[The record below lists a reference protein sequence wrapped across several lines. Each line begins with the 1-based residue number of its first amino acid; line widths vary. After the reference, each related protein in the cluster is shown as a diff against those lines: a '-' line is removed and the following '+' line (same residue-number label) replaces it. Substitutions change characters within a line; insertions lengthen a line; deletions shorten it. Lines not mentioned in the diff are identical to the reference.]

1 MAVRR
6 LRQQYGAVLGWVRR
20 TLTYPGLVS
29 VFVSG
34 GLLVLCMLAPAPA
47 LTMDLLRLAT
57 NEAWIASPL
66 TIQNGNDNEGAN
78 EEP

>member
-1 MAVRR
+1 M
-6 LRQQYGAVLGWVRR
+6 
-20 TLTYPGLVS
+20 
-29 VFVSG
+29 FVSG

-66 TIQNGNDNEGAN
+66 TIQNGNDNDGAN

>member
-1 MAVRR
+1 M
-6 LRQQYGAVLGWVRR
+6 
-20 TLTYPGLVS
+20 
-29 VFVSG
+29 FVSG

-47 LTMDLLRLAT
+47 LTMDMLRLAWGL
-57 NEAWIASPL
+57 AWIASPL